1 MGATSLYL
9 QILLTVHNTDTLVIA
24 VTKGLVLV
32 EKNCQKRAESTS
44 VSKKK
49 LMERNSRSLDGK
61 WEACCLKIYV
71 TVNSFLSYRV
81 AHGKKAV
88 FFLFGS
94 GQLFTFRRGSKH
106 FKLKEYTKV

>member
-44 VSKKK
+44 VSKKNLWK
-49 LMERNSRSLDGK
+49 E
-61 WEACCLKIYV
+61 
-71 TVNSFLSYRV
+71 TVGV
-81 AHGKKAV
+81 
-88 FFLFGS
+88 
-94 GQLFTFRRGSKH
+94 
-106 FKLKEYTKV
+106 